1 MIIVIN
7 VKNLWIGKIVNSK
20 LDIKILI
27 ILQYCRSLIPPLCSC
42 RDGYHDNDSSVINC
56 QSNYF
61 FY

>member
-27 ILQYCRSLIPPLCSC
+27 ILQYCRSLIPLYVHV
-42 RDGYHDNDSSVINC
+42 GMGIMIMIVVW
-56 QSNYF
+56 
-61 FY
+61 